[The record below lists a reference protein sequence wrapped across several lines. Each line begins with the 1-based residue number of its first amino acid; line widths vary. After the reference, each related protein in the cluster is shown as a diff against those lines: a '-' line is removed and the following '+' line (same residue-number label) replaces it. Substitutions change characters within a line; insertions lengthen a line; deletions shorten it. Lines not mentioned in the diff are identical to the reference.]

1 MKKDGFLVERLVNFI
16 ASRET
21 LLEDGQKTMILS
33 INEHKAIIEY
43 ILLMREAF
51 LKSKKL
57 KESITYTLES
67 VLVNKRMTLKG
78 NVQCYLV
85 DSQITNLLQTLAL
98 DSITKDADCLKYWNK
113 VIKDSSK
120 ALLLPLKTDFVDLDS
135 TCLFGNS
142 YKTIQN
148 SWFSNKVIKH
158 QNKNSLKIFL
168 QFYKFLLVDGMER
181 DVIQLRTRKIRLKL
195 TSIQKRTLKKW
206 SDDSRYS
213 YNKAIGLM
221 APESIGEEY
230 NGTKPEFVNTTYSK
244 LELRN
249 LITPVSVCCFTEWL
263 LETPKSIR
271 ESAVF
276 EAHKNLRSCFTNLKN
291 GNIKYFNL
299 GFMSKRKQSWSIGVT
314 KDAVKPYGKSIGIYE
329 ASTGMRFKLTEP
341 IYEVNHDI
349 KIQFDGLHY
358 YLCVPYA
365 KELKINNK
373 FWFTSLDPGV
383 RKFQTTYS
391 PDANEHLIIGDRAST
406 RLYSCL
412 LSLDK
417 MISNHVPSKKIL
429 KLRKKIQNLQSEM
442 HFKTVNFLT
451 DRYQN
456 IYVPKLTKCNDII
469 SKEYRKIR
477 TKTVRNM
484 VVLAHCKFIERLKTK
499 AEEFTNVT
507 VKVIT
512 EEFTSQK
519 CLNCRENTKTSS
531 EVYVCNNCNFTID
544 RDILGSSN
552 ILVKNW

>member
-1 MKKDGFLVERLVNFI
+1 
-16 ASRET
+16 
-21 LLEDGQKTMILS
+21 
-33 INEHKAIIEY
+33 
-43 ILLMREAF
+43 
-51 LKSKKL
+51 
-57 KESITYTLES
+57 
-67 VLVNKRMTLKG
+67 
-78 NVQCYLV
+78 
-85 DSQITNLLQTLAL
+85 
-98 DSITKDADCLKYWNK
+98 
-113 VIKDSSK
+113 
-120 ALLLPLKTDFVDLDS
+120 
-135 TCLFGNS
+135 
-142 YKTIQN
+142 
-148 SWFSNKVIKH
+148 
-158 QNKNSLKIFL
+158 
-168 QFYKFLLVDGMER
+168 
-181 DVIQLRTRKIRLKL
+181 
-195 TSIQKRTLKKW
+195 
-206 SDDSRYS
+206 
-213 YNKAIGLM
+213 M

-249 LITPVSVCCFTEWL
+249 LITPANTCCFTEWL

-358 YLCVPYA
+358 YLCVPYT
-365 KELKINNK
+365 KELKINSK

-456 IYVPKLTKCNDII
+456 IYAPKLTKCNDII